1 MDKFSLPQEYRKYYR
16 SLEPILGK
24 PKTKKY
30 STVIFFLL
38 TIALFGWYAIRPTIK
53 TILYLQR
60 EIVDKKTVN
69 TQMDDKINA
78 LIEAQAIL
86 ENIQPQAAVIAST
99 IPKNPQA
106 VDIARQLKNLAQT
119 TQASLSAIQIAS
131 VPILVDAPNS
141 ALPSYVVKHTAIPIT
156 ISIDGPYTVLASFM
170 NGLLAMQRIVTIDS
184 ISFSPNKGG
193 FTQSQVNEIQLQL
206 KLTAYYQSY

>member
-24 PKTKKY
+24 PKTKRY

-86 ENIQPQAAVIAST
+86 ENIQPQAAVIAGT
-99 IPKNPQA
+99 VPKNPQA

-131 VPILVDAPNS
+131 VPILVDAPS
-141 ALPSYVVKHTAIPIT
+141 STLPSYVVKHTAIPIT
-156 ISIDGPYTVLASFM
+156 VSIDGPYTVLASFM

-184 ISFSPNKGG
+184 ISFSPNKSG

>member
-16 SLEPILGK
+16 SLEPMLAK
-24 PKTKKY
+24 PKTKQY
-30 STVIFFLL
+30 STVIFFFL
-38 TIALFGWYAIRPTIK
+38 TVALFGWFAIKPTIQ

-60 EIVDKKTVN
+60 EIVDKKAVN

-86 ENIQPQAAVIAST
+86 ENIQSKTEVITSAVPT
-99 IPKNPQA
+99 NPQA
-106 VDIARQLKNLAQT
+106 VDIARQLKNLVQT

-131 VPILVDAPNS
+131 VPILVETPVT
-141 ALPSYVVKHTAIPIT
+141 ALPSSVVKHTAIPIT
-156 ISIDGPYTVLASFM
+156 VSIDGPYAVLASFM
-170 NGLLAMQRIVTIDS
+170 SELLTMQRIVTIDS
-184 ISFSPNKGG
+184 ISFSPGKSGIQ
-193 FTQSQVNEIQLQL
+193 QSGVNEIRLQL